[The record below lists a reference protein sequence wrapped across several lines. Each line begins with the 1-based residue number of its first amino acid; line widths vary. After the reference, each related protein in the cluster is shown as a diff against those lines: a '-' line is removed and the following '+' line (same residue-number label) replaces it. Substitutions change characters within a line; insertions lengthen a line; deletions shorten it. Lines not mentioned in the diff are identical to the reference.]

1 MYKLTIEEVVGEI
14 RKLTTLET
22 DDVELV
28 KLLLL
33 KEERIYVESD
43 VPNLNIDPEWQELM
57 QWYKEQREKEAK
69 KLSDE
74 TELMEAFRKIR
85 EEQKRKGAS
94 PLPTPLNPW
103 PPYDPNLPWGTPGSP
118 FVVTC

>member
-1 MYKLTIEEVVGEI
+1 MYKVTIEEVVGEV

-57 QWYKEQREKEAK
+57 QWYKEQKKKEQPQ
-69 KLSDE
+69 KLSE
-74 TELMEAFRKIR
+74 NKELMESLRR
-85 EEQKRKGAS
+85 LQEQQRRSEAA

-103 PPYDPNLPWGTPGSP
+103 PQTPPYDPNLPWTI
-118 FVVTC
+118 TC